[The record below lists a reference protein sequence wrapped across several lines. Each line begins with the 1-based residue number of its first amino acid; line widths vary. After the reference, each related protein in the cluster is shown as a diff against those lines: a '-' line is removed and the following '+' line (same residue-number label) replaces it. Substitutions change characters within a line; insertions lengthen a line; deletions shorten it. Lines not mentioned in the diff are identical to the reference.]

1 MRSAE
6 GGFGKVHVI
15 RFEPGEDVLTGIQSY
30 CEEHRVCNGV
40 VVSGIGSLDGCT
52 FFDPMEIP
60 GKPGCYGYVEPLF
73 RGTPIELVGLSGI
86 ICHETDG
93 KIVPH
98 IHASFADKDG
108 NEYGG
113 HLKEGNLVLVTVEV
127 VIAEIEGISM
137 RREMDQLRGVPVLSP
152 EEEEC

>member
-1 MRSAE
+1 MKHAS
-6 GGFGKVHVI
+6 GNICSVHVL
-15 RFEPGEDVLTGIQSY
+15 RLEPGEDVLKSIQRY
-30 CEEHRVCNGV
+30 CEEHDLTNGV

-137 RREMDQLRGVPVLSP
+137 KRELDQLKGVPVLSP
-152 EEEEC
+152 EERIC